1 MTKEVDYLTE
11 DKPLP
16 GQNWVCLSF
25 LSPEGVRN
33 CKIRGIKVRGVFSTK
48 EEADKRAQELQD
60 EDPDFHIFVGEVG
73 KWLAQDPDPNSVP
86 DQEYREKELNKLM
99 KDYKAS
105 QAKAKAMEAERKNEL
120 LQDAIVEEKNRRNQ
134 NKNKTRDRLR
144 RKVEDKKIQQDLTN
158 YKNTLNNEQDN
169 LVVKQDNLVEQETIA
184 KQDNLVEKENIAKQ
198 EQHRLEQ
205 NEKVV
210 EEAEKNVSQID
221 ENINKIQELYNS
233 LLKKRQETKTTSS

>member
-1 MTKEVDYLTE
+1 MTKEIDYLTE

-48 EEADKRAQELQD
+48 DEADKRASELQD

-73 KWLAQDPDPNSVP
+73 KWLAQDPDPNSIP

-99 KDYKAS
+99 KDYKIAQS
-105 QAKAKAMEAERKNEL
+105 KAKAMEADRKNEL
-120 LQDAIVEEKNRRNQ
+120 LQDAIIEERNKRNRGG
-134 NKNKTRDRLR
+134 NKTRDRLR
-144 RKVEDKKIQQDLTN
+144 RKIEEKKIQKDLTN
-158 YKNTLNNEQDN
+158 YKKGQNSVLEPILEEKHSILEEKPSMTEPILEE
-169 LVVKQDNLVEQETIA
+169 KQL
-184 KQDNLVEKENIAKQ
+184 IAKQ
-198 EQHRLEQ
+198 EQYRVEQ

-210 EEAEKNVSQID
+210 EQAEKNISQID
-221 ENINKIQELYNS
+221 VNINKIQELYNS
-233 LLKKRQETKTTSS
+233 LVKKRQESSNI

>member
-1 MTKEVDYLTE
+1 MTKEIDYLTE
-11 DKPLP
+11 DTPLP

-33 CKIRGIKVRGVFSTK
+33 CKIRGVKVRGVFSTK
-48 EEADKRAQELQD
+48 EEADRRAKELQD

-105 QAKAKAMEAERKNEL
+105 QAKAKAMEAERKNDL
-120 LQDAIVEEKNRRNQ
+120 LQDAIVEERNRRNQ

-144 RKVEDKKIQQDLTN
+144 RKLEEKKVQQDLNN
-158 YKNTLNNEQDN
+158 YKETVQKQRETTDETKVALEAKEQTA
-169 LVVKQDNLVEQETIA
+169 Q
-184 KQDNLVEKENIAKQ
+184 Q
-198 EQHRLEQ
+198 EQQRIQQ
-205 NEKVV
+205 NEEVV
-210 EEAEKNVSQID
+210 EEAEKKVTTID

-233 LLKKRQETKTTSS
+233 LVKKRQESKSA

>member
-1 MTKEVDYLTE
+1 MTKEIDYLNE

-33 CKIRGIKVRGVFSTK
+33 CKIRGIKVRGVYSTK

-144 RKVEDKKIQQDLTN
+144 RKVDEKKIQQDLNN
-158 YKNTLNNEQDN
+158 YKNTLNKQDKSVEQD
-169 LVVKQDNLVEQETIA
+169 KLVELNKKETIA
-184 KQDNLVEKENIAKQ
+184 KQ
-198 EQHRLEQ
+198 EQQRLEQ

-210 EEAEKNVSQID
+210 EEAEKKVSTID

-233 LLKKRQETKTTSS
+233 LVKKRQETTSTSA

>member
-1 MTKEVDYLTE
+1 MTKEIDYLTE

-33 CKIRGIKVRGVFSTK
+33 CKIRGVKVRGVFSTK
-48 EEADKRAQELQD
+48 EEADKRAKDLQE

-105 QAKAKAMEAERKNEL
+105 QAKAKAMEAERKSEL
-120 LQDAIVEEKNRRNQ
+120 LQDAIVEERNRRNH
-134 NKNKTRDRLR
+134 NKDKTRDRLR
-144 RKVEDKKIQQDLTN
+144 RKLEEKKVQQDLTN
-158 YKNTLNNEQDN
+158 YKDSVVQKQKEETPSN
-169 LVVKQDNLVEQETIA
+169 LQ
-184 KQDNLVEKENIAKQ
+184 EKEETAKQ
-198 EQHRLEQ
+198 EQQRIQH
-205 NEKVV
+205 NEKAV
-210 EEAEKNVSQID
+210 EEAEKNVSTID
-221 ENINKIQELYNS
+221 QNINKIQELYDS
-233 LLKKRQETKTTSS
+233 LVKKRQASNA

>member
-1 MTKEVDYLTE
+1 MTKEIDYLTE

-33 CKIRGIKVRGVFSTK
+33 CKIRGVKVRGVFSTK
-48 EEADKRAQELQD
+48 EEADRRAKELQD

-105 QAKAKAMEAERKNEL
+105 QAKAKAMEAERKNDL
-120 LQDAIVEEKNRRNQ
+120 LQDAIVEERNRRNH

-144 RKVEDKKIQQDLTN
+144 RKLDEKKIQEDLTK
-158 YKNTLNNEQDN
+158 YKNDVNSKNTVKEVNEVN
-169 LVVKQDNLVEQETIA
+169 EA
-184 KQDNLVEKENIAKQ
+184 KEHVLEEKEKVASE
-198 EQHRLEQ
+198 EQQRVAH
-205 NEKVV
+205 NEKLV
-210 EEAEKNVSQID
+210 EEAEKKVSTID

-233 LLKKRQETKTTSS
+233 LVKKRQETKNAPSE

>member
-1 MTKEVDYLTE
+1 MTKEIDYLTE
-11 DKPLP
+11 DKPLS

-33 CKIRGIKVRGVFSTK
+33 CKVRGIKVRGVFSTK
-48 EEADKRAQELQD
+48 EEADKRAKDLQE

-105 QAKAKAMEAERKNEL
+105 QAKAKAMEAERKSEL
-120 LQDAIVEEKNRRNQ
+120 LEDAIIEERNRRDH

-144 RKVEDKKIQQDLTN
+144 RKLEEKKVQHELNN
-158 YKNTLNNEQDN
+158 YKETVVQKNETSQA
-169 LVVKQDNLVEQETIA
+169 LQ
-184 KQDNLVEKENIAKQ
+184 EKENIGKQ
-198 EQHRLEQ
+198 EQLRIQQ
-205 NEKVV
+205 NEKII
-210 EEAEKNVSQID
+210 EDAEKNVSLID
-221 ENINKIQELYNS
+221 KNINKIQELYDS
-233 LLKKRQETKTTSS
+233 LVKKRQAVNENKN

>member
-1 MTKEVDYLTE
+1 MTKEIDYLTE
-11 DKPLP
+11 DKPLS

-48 EEADKRAQELQD
+48 EEADNRAKELQD

-99 KDYKAS
+99 KDYKAN

-120 LQDAIVEEKNRRNQ
+120 LQDAIAEEKNRRGQ
-134 NKNKTRDRLR
+134 NKTRDRLK
-144 RKVEDKKIQQDLTN
+144 RKIEEKKLQSELTKYKDSVNDEKTLTEVKTTQQDDEL
-158 YKNTLNNEQDN
+158 K
-169 LVVKQDNLVEQETIA
+169 
-184 KQDNLVEKENIAKQ
+184 EKEVIATQ
-198 EQHRLEQ
+198 EQIRLEQ

-210 EEAEKNVSQID
+210 EEAEKKVSTID
-221 ENINKIQELYNS
+221 DNINKIQELYNS
-233 LLKKRQETKTTSS
+233 LVKKRQESK

>member
-1 MTKEVDYLTE
+1 MTKEIDYLTE

-33 CKIRGIKVRGVFSTK
+33 CKVRGIKVRGVFSTK
-48 EEADKRAQELQD
+48 EEADRRAKELQD

-105 QAKAKAMEAERKNEL
+105 QAKAKAMEAERKNDL
-120 LQDAIVEEKNRRNQ
+120 LQDAIVEERNRRNQ

-144 RKVEDKKIQQDLTN
+144 RKLEEKKIQQDLNN
-158 YKNTLNNEQDN
+158 YKES
-169 LVVKQDNLVEQETIA
+169 VVHQQKDET
-184 KQDNLVEKENIAKQ
+184 NVVLEEKENVAKQ
-198 EQHRLEQ
+198 EQQRIQQ

-210 EEAEKNVSQID
+210 EEAEKNVSTID
-221 ENINKIQELYNS
+221 QNINKIQELYDS
-233 LLKKRQETKTTSS
+233 LVKKRQAKNA